1 MQPLHCK
8 LNILHISL
16 LGNSSR
22 KHRAVHFMGL
32 TAATRALLEY
42 TVRWPNDVTH
52 KDKTSLRENFFKKM
66 KLSNSKTIQGRW
78 ELVAKYCKLP
88 IKKKKK
94 KSLTPCGSDT
104 SFFSHLSPSNQSF
117 PHPPPLSTTSS
128 HFLLFISAR
137 LLPCHLTPPWFL
149 SSLIYTSVL
158 TSPAGVLSSSKLQ
171 TAQLLNISR
180 AFSPL
185 ERGSQWLWSLSFKS
199 TRAQPERC

>member
-1 MQPLHCK
+1 
-8 LNILHISL
+8 
-16 LGNSSR
+16 
-22 KHRAVHFMGL
+22 MGL

-42 TVRWPNDVTH
+42 TVRWQNDVTH
-52 KDKTSLRENFFKKM
+52 KDKTSLRENFKK
-66 KLSNSKTIQGRW
+66 KKWNWVIARQYKGDESL
-78 ELVAKYCKLP
+78 LP
-88 IKKKKK
+88 NTVSCQLKRKKK

-137 LLPCHLTPPWFL
+137 LLPCHLTPPWLL

-171 TAQLLNISR
+171 TAQLLNISC